1 MSDDILDDFL
11 SGFDIGSDPL
21 APMTAEEFVMTR
33 LTEGKNARIDIV
45 RYNLKRNFEFR
56 DELRAK
62 GIKFMREVFSDGAIT
77 YKELSNV
84 EYAKAINEEY
94 ILSTCDTTIHFAQQE
109 GRGKVNMGKLMDLV
123 CAHERV
129 KEIIDAA

>member
-11 SGFDIGSDPL
+11 SGFDIGADPL
-21 APMTAEEFVMTR
+21 APMTAEEFVMAR

-45 RYNLKRNFEFR
+45 RYNLKRNYEFR
-56 DELRAK
+56 DDLRAK
-62 GIKFMREVFSDGAIT
+62 GIKFMREVFDNGAIT
-77 YKELSNV
+77 YKELSNL
-84 EYAKAINEEY
+84 EYARAINEDY
-94 ILSTCDTTIHFAQQE
+94 ILATCEATIHFAQQE
-109 GRGKVNMGKLMDLV
+109 GRGKVNMAKLLDLV